1 MIFVY
6 GRELFRLYE
15 YLKIKFMTSSKFL
28 KTRKMIAR
36 LLVVM
41 LYDGRYFA
49 RNLGWIYRNYAG
61 PLLGVSF
68 ETFSSYLDY
77 DGDPL
82 DDDDLPRYLIV
93 GLWLLV
99 NVPRTTGALPA
110 DLLRRMSR
118 MRHVKA
124 GYARRRA
131 SAVPEWDEIG
141 SADGEPADAVEEPA
155 EVYFAEE
162 TV

>member
-1 MIFVY
+1 
-6 GRELFRLYE
+6 
-15 YLKIKFMTSSKFL
+15 
-28 KTRKMIAR
+28 MIAR

-41 LYDGRYFA
+41 LYDGRYSA

-68 ETFSSYLDY
+68 ETFSSYLDDEDDPSG
-77 DGDPL
+77 DGE
-82 DDDDLPRYLIV
+82 LPRYLV
-93 GLWLLV
+93 AGLWLLV
-99 NVPRTTGALPA
+99 NVPRMTDSLPA

-131 SAVPEWDEIG
+131 SEVPEWDEIG
-141 SADGEPADAVEEPA
+141 SADGEPADAVEEQTEA
-155 EVYFAEE
+155 YLAEE